1 MAVSTT
7 FAAFCV
13 VLLVGPHTKLASNPL
28 LSDNASRFFKCSCS
42 LEVMIGK
49 KVALDLMIVKAS
61 DVAKNVVPSE
71 RMFLTKIAKG
81 MIDWLIDDSEY
92 MDI

>member
-1 MAVSTT
+1 
-7 FAAFCV
+7 
-13 VLLVGPHTKLASNPL
+13 
-28 LSDNASRFFKCSCS
+28 
-42 LEVMIGK
+42 MIGK